1 MVGATL
7 SDPDPERTGGTGSA
21 CILGPERCHL
31 IIAGLAEQAGAHHS
45 DIALISALHNLFRLY
60 SEWNAEH
67 SVRVGHH
74 ARVLAESMGHGR
86 RDAGAVGLCACLHDI
101 GKLHISRSILDKPGR
116 LSADER
122 AIVEQ
127 HPLDG
132 LSCLDELSH
141 GIRHIAQSVTAL
153 HHENYDGS
161 GYPYG
166 LSGDALPDSAQF
178 VRVCD
183 FFDALRADRPY
194 RRGMSAW
201 AAMEVLKQRKSFFRT
216 DVLRTFEA
224 DVAPSN
230 AVYA

>member
-1 MVGATL
+1 MMGATP
-7 SDPDPERTGGTGSA
+7 SDPGPEGGGDTGRSSV
-21 CILGPERCHL
+21 LGRERCHL
-31 IIAGLAEQAGAHHS
+31 IIAGLAEQAGAHRS

-60 SEWNAEH
+60 SAWNAEH

-74 ARVLAESMGHGR
+74 VRALAEVMGHTR
-86 RDAGAVGLCACLHDI
+86 RDAGVFGLCACLHDI

-127 HPLDG
+127 HPVDG
-132 LSCLDELSH
+132 LACLDEFGH
-141 GIRHIAQSVTAL
+141 DVRHIAKSVTAL

-166 LSGDALPDSAQF
+166 LSGETLPDSAQF
-178 VRVCD
+178 VRICD

-194 RRGMSAW
+194 RRGVSAR
-201 AAMEVLKQRKSFFRT
+201 AAMGVLKQNKSFFRA
-216 DVLRTFEA
+216 DILRLFET
-224 DVAPSN
+224 DVAPSD